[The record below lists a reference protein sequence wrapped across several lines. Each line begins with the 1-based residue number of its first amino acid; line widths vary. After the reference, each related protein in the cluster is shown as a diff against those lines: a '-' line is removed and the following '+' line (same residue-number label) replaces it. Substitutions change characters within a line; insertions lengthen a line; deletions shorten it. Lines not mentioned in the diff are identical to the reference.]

1 MVVSA
6 ATVGVSEG
14 AAEVAGAADVVGL
27 ADADVVSVE
36 LVLGVVESAAS
47 AAGVGGV
54 STVSI
59 M

>member
-6 ATVGVSEG
+6 ATDGVSDGTAEVVGVTDS
-14 AAEVAGAADVVGL
+14 VGL
-27 ADADVVSVE
+27 AEADVVSVE